1 MASKLAMTTGAGLNK
16 LPAGEILQ
24 RIDPRDV
31 HVGVENPWADTP
43 GGSNQERY
51 NRAALP
57 WEGAA
62 YTLVGGSWIKVGGR
76 PNAVTGEQL
85 ENQFPNLAEVWQ
97 SFARAQ
103 SGRGPSGSLP
113 QLRADLVSAAQ
124 AVSSPG
130 QMDPGAGQGQSIRA
144 LKQRRKGR

>member
-1 MASKLAMTTGAGLNK
+1 MASKLAMTVGGGLNK
-16 LPAGEILQ
+16 LDPGEFLNS
-24 RIDPRDV
+24 IDPRDV

-43 GGSNQERY
+43 GGSDQETY

-62 YTLVGGSWIKVGGR
+62 YTLVGGSWVKVGGR

-85 ENQFPNLAEVWQ
+85 ENQFPNMAQVWQ

-103 SGRGPSGSLP
+103 SGRGDSGSLP
-113 QLRADLVSAAQ
+113 QLRADLVQAAQ
-124 AVSSPG
+124 QVSSPG
-130 QMDPGAGQGQSIRA
+130 EQAEGEGQSIRA
-144 LKQRRKGR
+144 LKLRRKGR

>member
-1 MASKLAMTTGAGLNK
+1 MANKLAMTVGGGLSG
-16 LPAGEILQ
+16 LDPGEILQ
-24 RIDPRDV
+24 SLDPRDI
-31 HVGVENPWADTP
+31 HVGVDNPWADTP
-43 GGSNQERY
+43 GGSDRETY

-62 YTLVGGSWIKVGGR
+62 YTLVGGSWVKVGGR

-85 ENQFPNLAEVWQ
+85 ENQFPNLAAVWQ

-103 SGRGPSGSLP
+103 SGRGSSGSLP
-113 QLRADLVSAAQ
+113 QLRADLVQAAQ
-124 AVSSPG
+124 QVSSPG
-130 QMDPGAGQGQSIRA
+130 RMDPGAGEGQSIRA